1 MKKKK
6 SLNSIILK
14 YRVKNT
20 VYDILCLF
28 IVLTVAFISDK
39 LIEFLTFLLT
49 YTLIRSEFTKAV
61 HGSDFTKSAHKS
73 IILCRVITTVVQ
85 LISIVFLVKIDISKY
100 CNILIAIGLGII
112 NFLAKDYLE
121 HKVKKI
127 KFYKGML
134 ATDIPDD
141 LCGIEYEV
149 IYQYYVKRYKLDK
162 IGYNLNY
169 SSDNIYKI
177 KAKILKRYS

>member
-20 VYDILCLF
+20 VYDILCLL

-49 YTLIRSEFTKAV
+49 YTLIRSEFVKAV

-121 HKVKKI
+121 HKVNEI
-127 KFYKGML
+127 KFYKGMS
-134 ATDIPDD
+134 AEDIPLD
-141 LCGIEYEV
+141 LKGIEYQI
-149 IYQYYVKRYKLDK
+149 IYQYYVLRYKLDK
-162 IGYNLNY
+162 IAINLHY
-169 SSDNIYKI
+169 SVDNIKKI
-177 KAKILKRYS
+177 KANILKRY